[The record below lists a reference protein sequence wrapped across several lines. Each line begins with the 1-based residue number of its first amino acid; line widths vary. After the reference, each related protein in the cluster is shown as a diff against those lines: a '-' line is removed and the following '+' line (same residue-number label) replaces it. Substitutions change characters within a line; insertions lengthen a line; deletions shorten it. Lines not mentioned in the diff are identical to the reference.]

1 MHPRTSV
8 GREYQDNV
16 LERLLDRRLV
26 TTIFLR
32 NRMTLR
38 GRVIEYDPYVLL
50 LEPVDGTP
58 AHLDYKSSIVSIS
71 APPNR
76 PPQRGPRRDFR
87 ERRPDGDRH
96 HDEGGG
102 EGGPPRR
109 DFNNP
114 PRFNRPG
121 PRHDGIRD
129 S

>member
-50 LEPVDGTP
+50 LEPLDGTP
-58 AHLDYKSSIVSIS
+58 AHLVYKSSIVSIS

-76 PPQRGPRRDFR
+76 PPQRGGPRRDFR
-87 ERRPDGDRH
+87 ERRPDGEYRP
-96 HDEGGG
+96 HDGGDG
-102 EGGPPRR
+102 APPRR
-109 DFNNP
+109 EYSEP

-121 PRHDGIRD
+121 PRQDGMHE

>member
-16 LERLLDRRLV
+16 LERLLERRLV

-50 LEPVDGTP
+50 LEPLDGTP
-58 AHLDYKSSIVSIS
+58 AHLVYKSSIVSIS

-87 ERRPDGDRH
+87 ERRSEADRPGG
-96 HDEGGG
+96 GGG
-102 EGGPPRR
+102 EGYPPRR
-109 DFNNP
+109 EFSNP
-114 PRFNRPG
+114 PHFNRPG
-121 PRHDGIRD
+121 PRQDGIRE